1 MEDKVEAAPAIYRQP
16 FLSLARLTPGSTDRI
31 IIVVWTG
38 IMTEARTSL
47 NELVC
52 VCVCVCMCARTC
64 VRSFLPLLLLS
75 FFFLFFFLS
84 FLFLVSSLLSLGA
97 GVPMAWCL
105 STLPHVYRFRASFV
119 APPCVCRTYCHRIRY
134 LCPLNRG
141 VSIYIF
147 FGLWK
152 IWRSKNNRETRI
164 CKCME
169 IYYISCGKFCSKIEK
184 DFDLSVELF

>member
-52 VCVCVCMCARTC
+52 VYVCACV
-64 VRSFLPLLLLS
+64 
-75 FFFLFFFLS
+75 FFSSSSSSFFFLS

-97 GVPMAWCL
+97 GVPMVWCL

-119 APPCVCRTYCHRIRY
+119 APVFVERIVTVY
-134 LCPLNRG
+134 AT
-141 VSIYIF
+141 F
-147 FGLWK
+147 ALW
-152 IWRSKNNRETRI
+152 IEAFL
-164 CKCME
+164 
-169 IYYISCGKFCSKIEK
+169 YISSLGMDYGKFDVRK
-184 DFDLSVELF
+184 